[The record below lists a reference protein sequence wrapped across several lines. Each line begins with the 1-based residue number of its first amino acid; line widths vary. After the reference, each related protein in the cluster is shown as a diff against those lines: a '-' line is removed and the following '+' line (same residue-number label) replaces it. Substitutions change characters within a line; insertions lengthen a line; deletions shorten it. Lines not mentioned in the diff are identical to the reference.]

1 MKTIEITSQVFNV
14 HTNKPVNFKVID
26 VITEEN
32 VFDICFSDSNEDI
45 IKKYESYSFVDLK
58 INEKVKV
65 LLIEWK
71 S

>member
-14 HTNKPVNFKVID
+14 HTNKPVHFKVID